1 VETQLQLNPSIV
13 VLDFGAQYSQ
23 LIARRIRELKIFSVV
38 LPFNATLE
46 EIRSYS
52 PVGIILSGGPSSV
65 YDHDAPHADKR
76 VFDLGVPVLGIC
88 YGLQYMVH
96 ALGGKVRSASKRE
109 YGHAKVEIQESDSPL
124 FRGLPNELAVW
135 MSHGDEAEEL
145 PAGFRLTAKTPNAVA
160 AIENAERKMWAV
172 QFHPEVHH
180 TPLGTDILRNF
191 AVNICGAAPT
201 WTPQHFIDATVA
213 QVRQQVGKGRAICAL
228 SGGVDSSVAAVLV
241 DRAMRDASGQSRL
254 TCVFVNNGVLRKNEF
269 EKVQQNMRD
278 NLGLHLVA
286 VDATDRFMKKLAGVT
301 DPETKRKIIGNEF
314 IEVFEEEASRI
325 LEEFS
330 EPGLGKG
337 TASAVPPETPNT
349 AALAA
354 EGRTTRL
361 ENFWLVQGT
370 LYPDVIESRSVRGPS
385 QVIKSHHNVGGLPEK
400 MKLKLIEPLKDLF
413 KDEVRRIGRDLGM
426 PEDILQRQP
435 FPGPGLA
442 VRILG
447 EVTKERADLLR
458 DCDEIVVSEIKTAG
472 LYQKIWQSFAVL
484 LPVMSVGVMGDQRT
498 YAYTCAVRAV
508 HSEDGMTAD
517 WVPLPYEVLKTIS
530 NRIVN
535 EVRGV
540 NRVVYDITSKPPGT
554 IEWE

>member
-1 VETQLQLNPSIV
+1 METQSIV

-23 LIARRIRELKIFSVV
+23 LIARRIREQTIFSVV
-38 LPFNATLE
+38 LPFNASLE

-65 YDHDAPHADKR
+65 YDKGAPHADKK
-76 VFDLGVPVLGIC
+76 VFDLGLPVLGIC
-88 YGLQYMVH
+88 YGLQFMVY
-96 ALGGKVRSASKRE
+96 ALGGKVRPAAKRE
-109 YGHAKVEIQESDSPL
+109 YGHAKVEIQESGSQL
-124 FRGLPNELAVW
+124 FQGLPKLLAVW
-135 MSHGDEAEEL
+135 MSHGDSAEEL
-145 PAGFRLTAKTPNAVA
+145 PPGFRLTAKTPNAVA
-160 AIENAERKMWAV
+160 AIENVERKMWAV

-191 AVNICGAAPT
+191 ALNICGAKPS

-213 QVRQQVGKGRAICAL
+213 QVKQQVGKGRAICAL

-241 DRAMRDASGQSRL
+241 DRALRDAPGKPALSGAEGPALSGAEGSRL

-269 EKVQQNMRD
+269 EKVQKNLRD

-301 DPETKRKIIGNEF
+301 DPEKKRKIIGKEF
-314 IEVFEEEASRI
+314 IAVFDKEARRI
-325 LEEFS
+325 FQENEKD
-330 EPGLGKG
+330 G
-337 TASAVPPETPNT
+337 
-349 AALAA
+349 
-354 EGRTTRL
+354 GRVK
-361 ENFWLVQGT
+361 WLVQGT

-385 QVIKSHHNVGGLPEK
+385 QVIKSHHNVGGLPAK

-458 DCDEIVVSEIKTAG
+458 ECDDIVVGEIKKAG

-498 YAYTCAVRAV
+498 YAYTCAIRAV

>member
-1 VETQLQLNPSIV
+1 VETQSIV

-23 LIARRIRELKIFSVV
+23 LIARRIREQKVFSVV
-38 LPFNATLE
+38 LPFNASVE

-65 YDHDAPHADKR
+65 YDKDAPLADKS
-76 VFDLGVPVLGIC
+76 VFDLGIPVLGIC
-88 YGLQYMVH
+88 YGLQFMVY
-96 ALGGKVRSASKRE
+96 ALGGKVRPAAKRE
-109 YGHAKVEIQESDSPL
+109 YGHAKVEIEHSDSQL
-124 FRGLPNELAVW
+124 FQGLPKLLAVW
-135 MSHGDEAEEL
+135 MSHGDEAKEL
-145 PAGFRLTAKTPNAVA
+145 PPGFRLTAKTPNAVA
-160 AIENAERKMWAV
+160 AIENAARKMWAV

-180 TPLGTDILRNF
+180 TPLGADILRNF
-191 AVNICGAAPT
+191 ALNICGAKPS

-213 QVRQQVGKGRAICAL
+213 KVRQQVGNGRAICAL

-241 DRAMRDASGQSRL
+241 DRALRDSPGKPPLSGVEGSRL

-269 EKVQQNMRD
+269 EKVQQNLRD
-278 NLGLHLVA
+278 NLGLHMVA
-286 VDATDRFMKKLAGVT
+286 VDATERFMRKLAGVI

-314 IEVFEEEASRI
+314 IEVFDDEAKRILQNEEE
-325 LEEFS
+325 
-330 EPGLGKG
+330 GKNE
-337 TASAVPPETPNT
+337 VE
-349 AALAA
+349 
-354 EGRTTRL
+354 
-361 ENFWLVQGT
+361 WLVQGT

-458 DCDEIVVSEIKTAG
+458 ECDEIVVGEIKSAG

>member
-1 VETQLQLNPSIV
+1 M
-13 VLDFGAQYSQ
+13 
-23 LIARRIRELKIFSVV
+23 
-38 LPFNATLE
+38 
-46 EIRSYS
+46 
-52 PVGIILSGGPSSV
+52 V
-65 YDHDAPHADKR
+65 Y
-76 VFDLGVPVLGIC
+76 
-88 YGLQYMVH
+88 
-96 ALGGKVRSASKRE
+96 ALGGKVRPAAKRE
-109 YGHAKVEIQESDSPL
+109 YGHAKVEIQQRDSQL
-124 FRGLPNELAVW
+124 FQGLPKLLAVW
-135 MSHGDEAEEL
+135 MSHGDSAEEL
-145 PAGFRLTAKTPNAVA
+145 PAGFRLTARTPDAVA

-180 TPLGTDILRNF
+180 TPLGSDILRNF
-191 AVNICGAAPT
+191 AVNICGARPS

-213 QVRQQVGKGRAICAL
+213 QVRQQVGNGRAICAL

-241 DRAMRDASGQSRL
+241 DRAMRNDSGKTRL

-269 EKVQQNMRD
+269 EKVQQNLRD

-286 VDATDRFMKKLAGVT
+286 VDATDRFMKKLAGVI

-314 IEVFEEEASRI
+314 IKVFEKEARRIEKEE
-325 LEEFS
+325 
-330 EPGLGKG
+330 GHVK
-337 TASAVPPETPNT
+337 
-349 AALAA
+349 
-354 EGRTTRL
+354 
-361 ENFWLVQGT
+361 WLVQGT

-385 QVIKSHHNVGGLPEK
+385 QVIKSHHNVGGLPDK

-458 DCDEIVVSEIKTAG
+458 ECDEIVVGEIKEAG